1 MTTAEFAVPIE
12 ERYFEDYLPGSV
24 YEYGS
29 LTVTEPE
36 IIEFA
41 KRFDPQAM
49 HIDPEQAVH
58 GRYGGIVASGWH
70 TVGLAMRLFV
80 DHYLSRVASL
90 ASPGVDEI
98 RWPNPVRPGD
108 TLRVQLSILETRPSR
123 SKADRGIVRTLIEAL
138 NQNDQLVLSMIGISI
153 LGRRQ
158 PGW

>member
-24 YEYGS
+24 YEYGA

-49 HIDPEQAVH
+49 HIDPQLAAQ
-58 GRYGGIVASGWH
+58 GRYGGIIASGWH

-108 TLRVQLSILETRPSR
+108 TLRVRLSILETRPSR
-123 SKADRGIVRTLIEAL
+123 SKPDRGVIRTLIEAL